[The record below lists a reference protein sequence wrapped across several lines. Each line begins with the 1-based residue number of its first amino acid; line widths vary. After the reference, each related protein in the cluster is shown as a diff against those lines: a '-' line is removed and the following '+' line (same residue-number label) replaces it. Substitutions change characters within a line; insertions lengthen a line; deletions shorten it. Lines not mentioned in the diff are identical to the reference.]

1 MAETRKI
8 RGKLNVLLYVYS
20 AKANKKSMNLSV
32 SEIIYEFYITRRIH
46 LQKSGSSNQIFLYIP
61 HGQLTLYQIWLC
73 WHFFSCSGPKS
84 HWNIFS
90 WGPLE
95 IGPTIP
101 NSIVHGCRKVWK
113 SGWAS
118 WNMGAKNLGVGGVLP
133 PLSNSLLP
141 KLLNTGGSW
150 LVQFQLVRST
160 V

>member
-1 MAETRKI
+1 MTTTRKI
-8 RGKLNVLLYVYS
+8 RGNLNVLLYVYS

-73 WHFFSCSGPKS
+73 WHYFSCSGPKS

-113 SGWAS
+113 SGWAVETWEPKIWEWGEYCPHFLTPCFQNS
-118 WNMGAKNLGVGGVLP
+118 WIQAVPG
-133 PLSNSLLP
+133 
-141 KLLNTGGSW
+141 
-150 LVQFQLVRST
+150 
-160 V
+160 